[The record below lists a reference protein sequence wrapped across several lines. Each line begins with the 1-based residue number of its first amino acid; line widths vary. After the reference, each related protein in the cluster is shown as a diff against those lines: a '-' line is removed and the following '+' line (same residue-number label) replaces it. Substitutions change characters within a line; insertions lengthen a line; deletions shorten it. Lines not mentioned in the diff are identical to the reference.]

1 VLTSNLLLCFLQESI
16 RHPAPDEGIF
26 CLRLPNIVTCFLV
39 DSRVFLKQRVLIPAA
54 TAWLEKALK
63 VQDVKDSTIK
73 VQRNCPS
80 DHHLINGL
88 RYCVGSC
95 SSTTKCG
102 KAIVPESHLERCH
115 TCDDDKQTNCGA
127 TGVTNPG
134 VTGHDLILYVT
145 ATACSNGEH
154 LSSRK

>member
-1 VLTSNLLLCFLQESI
+1 LADAAGKHNFRIKVTYGTGLDQNTGNPSDIQRLT
-16 RHPAPDEGIF
+16 
-26 CLRLPNIVTCFLV
+26 
-39 DSRVFLKQRVLIPAA
+39 KRVLIPAA

>member
-1 VLTSNLLLCFLQESI
+1 VSLY
-16 RHPAPDEGIF
+16 D
-26 CLRLPNIVTCFLV
+26 
-39 DSRVFLKQRVLIPAA
+39 VFVCDPTR
-54 TAWLEKALK
+54 
-63 VQDVKDSTIK
+63 
-73 VQRNCPS
+73 
-80 DHHLINGL
+80 
-88 RYCVGSC
+88 SC
-95 SSTTKCG
+95 SQ
-102 KAIVPESHLERCH
+102 RCH